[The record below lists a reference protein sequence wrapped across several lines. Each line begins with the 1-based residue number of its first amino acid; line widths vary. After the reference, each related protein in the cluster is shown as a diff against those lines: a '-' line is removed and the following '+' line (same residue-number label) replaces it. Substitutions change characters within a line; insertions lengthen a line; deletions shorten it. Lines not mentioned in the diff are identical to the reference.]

1 MLRVFV
7 FFAMFPGLAFSQLQ
21 TNTKPNPIQLN
32 EPHCVVR
39 LSADKF
45 AVTKK
50 VHPWGPKVA
59 RADVPN
65 RPDIFHQVFP
75 FAKKIEWVITNLPTE
90 GSEEWKRI
98 IEAGAERLVVVA
110 PQTTSGC
117 FDGTLAVSGMVEY
130 VKPSGYVYTTATQE
144 KATPEET
151 DSWLKE
157 NGFLPILSLPTVTS
171 HSNTSLAVVV
181 IDSGIEAGDPD
192 LLQQDIAIT
201 GTATF
206 VPGGTALKDPQK
218 HGTVVARLITGREQ
232 GIATSTP
239 VIAYQVL
246 GEVLTS
252 EGKPLLVGS
261 EATVLKALWRLH
273 SLPYQRLIV
282 NMSIQLWGDP
292 ELWAQ
297 AFKSLEDRA
306 LFVVAAGNDNRAIN
320 EGSNFLPASL
330 SKAPNAITVGG
341 TSDNRRIGF
350 SSYGQSVLIGAPGS
364 VKSGGYWWSGTSFS
378 TPAVTAATVA
388 VYEKTGVLFT
398 PAEFKT
404 AILSG
409 ARFTPALI
417 GNFAQALSLDA
428 HGALEVAK
436 TLREKTST
444 PQSSQIKTAG
454 IVGTWS
460 GSSSIAYGDLVTIQ
474 GENLVDRE
482 YKDSEVEL
490 APIAVYLNGYAVRIL
505 SASPE
510 KVQVALPPLL
520 ETMKWAAMYGN
531 PSRECILGAVRLN
544 QDRLPLA
551 ETATAIATFSPKS
564 VSIGLGLIG
573 RPNEPD
579 PEKRVA
585 SESNPVRAGEMVTLF
600 LSGVEALT
608 LTNEM
613 VEISFREG
621 DGPQTAKLEKTQVP
635 GVFSVTVEVPSV
647 RGVHGLFGK
656 ISARGT
662 HFEFGVNY
670 VGPE

>member
-1 MLRVFV
+1 MLRVLA
-7 FFAMFPGLAFSQLQ
+7 FFAMFTGLALTQLQ

-32 EPHCVVR
+32 EVHCIVR
-39 LSADKF
+39 LSAEKF
-45 AVTKK
+45 AVTNK
-50 VHPWGPKVA
+50 VHPWGPKVL
-59 RADVPN
+59 RADIPN
-65 RPDIFHQVFP
+65 RPEIFHQVFP
-75 FAKKIEWVITNLPTE
+75 FANKFEWVITNLPIE
-90 GSEEWKRI
+90 GSMEWKRV

-117 FDGTLAVSGMVEY
+117 HDGTLAVSGMVEY
-130 VKPSGYVYTTATQE
+130 VKPSGYVYTTDTKPATS
-144 KATPEET
+144 EET

-157 NGFLPILSLPTVTS
+157 NGFLPILSLPTVAPY
-171 HSNTSLAVVV
+171 SNTAFAVVV
-181 IDSGIEAGDPD
+181 IDSGIEAGDSD
-192 LLQQDIAIT
+192 LRQQNIAIT

-206 VPGGTALKDPQK
+206 VPGGLALTDPHK

-232 GIATSTP
+232 GVVTSTP

-246 GEVLTS
+246 GEVLS
-252 EGKPLLVGS
+252 NEGKPLLVGS
-261 EATVLKALWRLH
+261 EATVLKALWQLH

-306 LFVVAAGNDNRAIN
+306 LFVVAAGNNNWAIDP
-320 EGSNFLPASL
+320 GSNRLPASL
-330 SKAPNAITVGG
+330 SNTPNAITVGG
-341 TSDNRRIGF
+341 TNEKRRIGF
-350 SSYGQSVLIGAPGS
+350 SNYGPSVQIGAPGS

-378 TPAVTAATVA
+378 APAVTAATVA
-388 VYEKTGVLFT
+388 VYEKTGMLFT
-398 PAEFKT
+398 PSEFKT
-404 AILSG
+404 AILEG

-436 TLREKTST
+436 TLRESSS
-444 PQSSQIKTAG
+444 PQQASIKTAG

-460 GSSSIAYGDLVTIQ
+460 GSSSVAYGDLITIQ
-474 GENLVDRE
+474 GENMVDRE

-510 KVQVALPPLL
+510 KIEVALPSLL
-520 ETMKWAAMYGN
+520 ETMKWATMYGN
-531 PSRECILGAVRLN
+531 PGGECILGAVRLD
-544 QDRLPLA
+544 QDMLPLA
-551 ETATAIATFSPKS
+551 ETATVITTFTPKN

-585 SESNPVRAGEMVTLF
+585 NESNPVRAGEMVTLF
-600 LSGVEALT
+600 LSGVEGLS
-608 LTNEM
+608 LNNEM
-613 VEISFREG
+613 VEVSFRERG
-621 DGPQTAKLEKTQVP
+621 DPQTAKLVKTQVP
-635 GVFSVTVEVPSV
+635 GVFSVTVEVPTV

-662 HFEFGVNY
+662 FFEFGVNY